1 VLTGQVLADGAST
14 QGGELA
20 VGQNILIA
28 YMPWEGY
35 NYEDAFV
42 VSERLISQD
51 LFTSIHIEKFE
62 IEVRQTKLG
71 LEEITKDL
79 PNVSEASVRHL
90 DENGIVNIG
99 AWVESGDILV
109 GKLTPKGESDY
120 PPEGKLLRAI
130 FGEKSRDIRNT
141 SLKIPHGTCGRVL
154 DVKIFSRSNRDD
166 LPPGTNE
173 VIKVYIAQTRKI
185 QIGDKMAGRHGNKG
199 IISKILPRQDMPF
212 LPNGEPV
219 DILLNPLGVPS
230 RMNVGQIFEC
240 LLGLAAD
247 QLNARFK
254 IIPFDEMYGEEASRA
269 LVNKKLHLAS
279 QQQPWLFSP
288 TFPGKVRLR
297 DGLTGQYFDNPIT
310 VGKAYMLKLVHL
322 VDDKIHARSTGPYSL
337 VTQQPLG
344 GRAQQGG
351 QRLGEMEV
359 WALEAFGAAY
369 TLQELLTIKSDDMQG
384 RNETLNSIVK
394 GRPIP
399 RPGTP

>member
-1 VLTGQVLADGAST
+1 
-14 QGGELA
+14 
-20 VGQNILIA
+20 
-28 YMPWEGY
+28 
-35 NYEDAFV
+35 
-42 VSERLISQD
+42 
-51 LFTSIHIEKFE
+51 
-62 IEVRQTKLG
+62 
-71 LEEITKDL
+71 
-79 PNVSEASVRHL
+79 
-90 DENGIVNIG
+90 
-99 AWVESGDILV
+99 
-109 GKLTPKGESDY
+109 
-120 PPEGKLLRAI
+120 LLRAI

-212 LPNGEPV
+212 LPNGESV

-254 IIPFDEMYGEEASRA
+254 IIPFDEMYGPEASRA
-269 LVNKKLHLAS
+269 LVNKKLRLGS
-279 QQQPWLFSP
+279 QEQPWLFSSAY
-288 TFPGKVRLR
+288 PGKVMLR

-351 QRLGEMEV
+351 QRLGEMED
-359 WALEAFGAAY
+359 WALEAFGAAN

-399 RPGTP
+399 RPGTPESFKVLMRELQALCLDIAVYKVGSNHDTKLDDNEINLMEEFTVMGAPQTPKLNPGVQEYYAPSNKSVSTKFFLDNRD